1 MKLPDMSRQNAS
13 TNASKRENASSMS
26 QGNTG
31 IARVAKIIELVGT
44 SDESWEA
51 AAQVAIE
58 EARKTIH
65 NIHGVKIKQQ
75 TARVDPE
82 TGRIIEY
89 RAAIYLSFGV
99 DDEAR

>member
-1 MKLPDMSRQNAS
+1 
-13 TNASKRENASSMS
+13 MS
-26 QGNTG
+26 QDAKSDKSTTRESSSRV
-31 IARVAKIIELVGT
+31 ARVAKIIELIGT

>member
-1 MKLPDMSRQNAS
+1 
-13 TNASKRENASSMS
+13 MS
-26 QGNTG
+26 QQNTGRKENNPNTSGTNTG

-44 SDESWEA
+44 SDEGWEA

-65 NIHGVKIKQQ
+65 NIHGVKIKEQ

-82 TGRIIEY
+82 TGRIVEY
-89 RAAIYLSFGV
+89 RASIYLSFGI
-99 DDEAR
+99 DAEAR